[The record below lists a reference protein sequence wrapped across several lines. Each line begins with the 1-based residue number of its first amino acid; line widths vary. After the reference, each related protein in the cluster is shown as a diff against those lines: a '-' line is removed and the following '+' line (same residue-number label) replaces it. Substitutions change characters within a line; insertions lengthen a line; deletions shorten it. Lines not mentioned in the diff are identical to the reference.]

1 MSCTEGT
8 CNAGVCECNDGYE
21 KSDSSDPRLCT
32 LIQCPV
38 LTLNN
43 QAVDVTGPYN
53 PTTAV
58 VVTCSAGYFVDGEA
72 DNTLTVQTVTCNQGG
87 AFDVD
92 LKPCV
97 GELILNC
104 KILKVNANQF
114 LPLLIY
120 TIL

>member
-1 MSCTEGT
+1 MVFSSSACADGISACTDGT
-8 CNAGVCECNDGYE
+8 CSAGVCECNDGYE
-21 KSDSSDPRLCT
+21 KSDSDPSLCT
-32 LIQCPV
+32 LIVQCPV

-58 VVTCSAGYFVDGEA
+58 VVTCSAGYFVDGAA

-104 KILKVNANQF
+104 KYLK
-114 LPLLIY
+114 
-120 TIL
+120 